1 MIVEL
6 TQKFIDTG
14 LIVPPGKPR
23 MEFVDSGRS
32 GLYVL
37 TGCKSQG
44 QGAYY
49 LRYKDASGKTAHEQ
63 IGRTTDITLA
73 DARKE
78 AKRLRAEIALGAD
91 PRAAQKAQREVL
103 TLDEFYEQHLKPFCS
118 KRKRSWNRDEQLYRI
133 RIKGKFGNMRLN
145 QITRHQIQTFH
156 SELLEGG
163 LSPAISPASCDLHLR
178 FLKHA
183 FNLAIDWNL
192 LAEKNPASRIPLYN
206 VDNRVNNIPSSEELS
221 RLLSVLQS
229 DDNRPVC
236 LIAMFLA
243 ATGLRVGEA
252 LSSLWSDVD
261 LQNRTLIVRAVNSKS
276 KRLRS
281 VPLNDFAISVLKQMG
296 TEAFP
301 HVFTNLDTQKKYTTI
316 SKTWHRLRNKAGLP
330 KLRCHDLRHLA
341 ASLMINSGASLYTVQ
356 QVLGHSNPSVTERYA
371 HLSQRTLQEASNRA
385 SAVIQSAMQQSVI
398 QQSQQQDVAVL
409 MQGTVVDSV
418 AVLVQ

>member
-1 MIVEL
+1 MIVDL

-14 LIVPPGKPR
+14 LIVPAGKAKI
-23 MEFVDSGRS
+23 EFVDSGRS

-44 QGAYY
+44 QGTYY
-49 LRYKDASGKTAHEQ
+49 LRFKNASGKTAHEP
-63 IGRTTDITLA
+63 IGRTIDITLA
-73 DARKE
+73 DAFKE
-78 AKRLRAEIALGAD
+78 AKRLRAKISQGGD
-91 PRAAQKAQREVL
+91 PRAEQKAQREVL

-133 RIKGKFGNMRLN
+133 RIKAKFGNMRLN

-156 SELLEGG
+156 TELLEGG
-163 LSPAISPASCDLHLR
+163 LSHASCDLHLR

-192 LAEKNPASRIPLYN
+192 LTEKNPATRIPLFN

-221 RLLSVLQS
+221 RLLTVLGS
-229 DDNRPVC
+229 DENRPVC
-236 LIAMFLA
+236 LIAMFLM
-243 ATGLRVGEA
+243 ATGLRSGEA
-252 LSSLWSDVD
+252 KSCLWSDVN

-276 KRLRS
+276 KRVRS
-281 VPLNDFAISVLKQMG
+281 VPLNDFAISVLKQLG

-301 HVFTNLDTQKKYTTI
+301 HVFTNLETKKPYTTI
-316 SKTWHRLRNKAGLP
+316 SKVWDRLRNKAGLP

-371 HLSQRTLQEASNRA
+371 HLSQRTLQEASNKA
-385 SAVIQSAMQQSVI
+385 SAIIQSAMQQS
-398 QQSQQQDVAVL
+398 QQQDVPVL